1 MPRPEVL
8 ELGDQDVLCTKFSEA
23 GDAIG
28 GAASKVTGAGT
39 EKLNLRNTPAP
50 ASEAWAS
57 FRGCCLALLYCLP
70 VISNLRQLGL
80 LQS

>member
-39 EKLNLRNTPAP
+39 EMMEN
-50 ASEAWAS
+50 
-57 FRGCCLALLYCLP
+57 
-70 VISNLRQLGL
+70 
-80 LQS
+80 